1 MKTSR
6 PSPSESAT
14 LFKIGTIKKGND
26 GNMWI
31 IKETVNG
38 IKKWIKY
45 TEPNKPYIKTDKKK
59 NIIEFQFPF
68 VRTIKK
74 IGQMKIES
82 NIVVGEFSYSP
93 PNGFMQYKKGT
104 YFVYKIDDNLVLSK
118 SNLTKKNILDT
129 TWSYTGTSVGVDG
142 GTFGFWDLKYVKA
155 LNDFDRKK
163 TKINNI
169 KQIPYPDSYIQD
181 TAFVK
186 IGDLENY
193 KKYCEYGFDEKKIIG
208 VLSPTGIGDG
218 IFDCFEDGKKSILL
232 LLGGMTAMGLYE
244 NLEENIPGHL
254 EAVEKYNLRKSSRKG
269 SQKGSRKGSRKGSKK

>member
-14 LFKIGTIKKGND
+14 LFKVGTIKKGND

-82 NIVVGEFSYSP
+82 NIVAGEFFYSP
-93 PNGFMQYKKGT
+93 PNGFTQYKKGT

-155 LNDFDRKK
+155 LNNFDRKK
-163 TKINNI
+163 TKINSMR
-169 KQIPYPDSYIQD
+169 QIPYLDSYIKD
-181 TAFVK
+181 TTFVK
-186 IGDLENY
+186 IGGLENY

-208 VLSPTGIGDG
+208 VLSPTGTGDG
-218 IFDCFEDGKKSILL
+218 IFDCFEDRKKSILL